1 MGGLWENCCTN
12 DQWIKIP
19 ENVIFDGSGSGDGG
33 SGDINELEC
42 HSLITVGFKYEP
54 ILLPDSNDPMQEF
67 AAVQLWI
74 IRVTMLI
81 AASMPF
87 IAIIGAICGNRF
99 CGYVSMVVS
108 GFFGAMGLVLALF
121 FFVQYIKPEFEF
133 GNDWEIGE
141 SFWCGNAAV
150 ALIWFFTFVDC
161 LCLSKNYRQTTTIIK
176 TNTVSAGDLEMTAKN
191 PYDNIE

>member
-1 MGGLWENCCTN
+1 MDTYVTSADIIPSTTLHFLGYNKAEKSRTGLADRYDCYAGLWENCCTN

-87 IAIIGAICGNRF
+87 IAIIGG
-99 CGYVSMVVS
+99 
-108 GFFGAMGLVLALF
+108 
-121 FFVQYIKPEFEF
+121 IKIHST
-133 GNDWEIGE
+133 NL
-141 SFWCGNAAV
+141 N
-150 ALIWFFTFVDC
+150 
-161 LCLSKNYRQTTTIIK
+161 NYTLKFLLKMI
-176 TNTVSAGDLEMTAKN
+176 
-191 PYDNIE
+191 